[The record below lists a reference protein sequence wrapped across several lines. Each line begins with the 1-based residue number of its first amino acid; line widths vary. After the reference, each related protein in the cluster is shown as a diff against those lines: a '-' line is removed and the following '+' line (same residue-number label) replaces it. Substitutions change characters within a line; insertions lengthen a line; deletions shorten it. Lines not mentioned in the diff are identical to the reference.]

1 MITNEDYLIQKF
13 SEAREKLDNFSTKD
27 HAWNYW
33 RGVMDTYHN
42 LLSTA
47 FPGWASYPNEE
58 ETGSVGYYV
67 FYCNLTYD
75 EALNKFHNEAI
86 NS

>member
-42 LLSTA
+42 LLCSA
-47 FPGWASYPNEE
+47 FEYWAEPE
-58 ETGSVGYYV
+58 SVGYYV
-67 FYCNLTYD
+67 FYEGNTYD
-75 EALNKFHNEAI
+75 EALNKVSGTLKDVNW
-86 NS
+86 